1 MFNSNCI
8 FWNPINLVIIVL
20 NEHVR
25 TLSGPWWLGRV
36 SVSILTFLTY
46 SPEVVCSL
54 NWEKQVQVPLSSCR
68 DDLGQVFSRSHQFF
82 GDTPLHPRCGLCTH
96 CLSMFQD
103 LGSHIVPWPFI
114 PLTRHSLEA
123 EWVAGCGL
131 LPRGPVES
139 SSPVLSPSLTLPT
152 PVPRC
157 IWDGMRKSW
166 KHVFVTIWKSREVFT
181 VFRGCH
187 GQRPQRGWVCVCA
200 SVRRPWRQLITCY
213 DVTCRMRLRTV
224 IM

>member
-68 DDLGQVFSRSHQFF
+68 DNLGQVFSRSHQFF

-139 SSPVLSPSLTLPT
+139 SSPMLSPSLTLLLYQGASEMAWESHGST
-152 PVPRC
+152 SSLQFGKAGKRLQCSEAAMAKGPRE
-157 IWDGMRKSW
+157 DG
-166 KHVFVTIWKSREVFT
+166 F
-181 VFRGCH
+181 
-187 GQRPQRGWVCVCA
+187 VCVHPSGDPGDNSSLA
-200 SVRRPWRQLITCY
+200 MTSPVAWDFAQ
-213 DVTCRMRLRTV
+213 
-224 IM
+224 